1 MTNIA
6 KMNTNTK
13 DQNIIDAPESDYL
26 YTQNS
31 QIENSGMGLY
41 TAITIYKDEIIAVYK
56 GKTLSENE
64 AKLLAEKGLDK
75 YFINLLNGT
84 ILDSMPVAC
93 FAKFAND
100 ASGFSKSEFKNNAKI
115 TLDENNNVCLVATK
129 KIKPEEEIFC
139 SYGKK
144 YWKKHK

>member
-1 MTNIA
+1 MA

-13 DQNIIDAPESDYL
+13 DQNTIDAPESDYL

-31 QIENSGMGLY
+31 QIENSGMGLF
-41 TAITIYKDEIIAVYK
+41 TAITIFKDEIIAVYK
-56 GKTLSENE
+56 GKILSELE
-64 AKLLAEKGLDK
+64 AKVQAEKGLDK
-75 YFINLLNGT
+75 YFINLVNGN

-115 TLDENNNVCLVATK
+115 ALDENNNVCLVAAK
-129 KIKPEEEIFC
+129 KIKPTEEIFC
-139 SYGKK
+139 SYGAK
-144 YWKKHK
+144 YWKKHR